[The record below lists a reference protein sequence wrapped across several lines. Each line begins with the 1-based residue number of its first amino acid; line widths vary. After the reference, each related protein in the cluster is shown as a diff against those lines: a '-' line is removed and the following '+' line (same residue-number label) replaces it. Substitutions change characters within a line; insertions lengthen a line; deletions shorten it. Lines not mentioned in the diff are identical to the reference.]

1 MLNSAMPS
9 RSARATPA
17 SSTRSLF
24 SAIRA
29 IFLLDKAYDVSL
41 DLQRKP
47 ILPQGRVKSMI
58 ATQTRPATLVR
69 QDTMQAAIRRLYGP
83 ADLVHLEDV
92 EKPTVKEGEVLVRV
106 RAAGV
111 DRGVWHLMTGKPYLM
126 RIAGFGLRAP
136 KNPVLGRELA
146 GVVEG
151 VGDGVTRFKPGD
163 EVFGIGEGSF
173 AEYVAAKEDRLAP
186 KPQNLSFEQA
196 APIGVSGLT
205 ALQAVRDHA
214 HVKAGQ
220 DVLVIG
226 ASGGVGTFAVQIAK
240 SYGATVTGASSSSK
254 VEMVRSIG
262 ADQVIDYTRDE
273 IAGRYDVII
282 DTGGNMPLARLRS
295 LLKPDGTLVIVGG
308 EGGGDWFGIGRQL
321 RAMMLSR
328 SKGQKLR
335 SFICKENH
343 EDLLV
348 LKELIEASKLTPFV
362 GKTFPLS
369 AVADAIRY
377 LEMGRA
383 QGKVVVKVA

>member
-1 MLNSAMPS
+1 
-9 RSARATPA
+9 
-17 SSTRSLF
+17 
-24 SAIRA
+24 
-29 IFLLDKAYDVSL
+29 
-41 DLQRKP
+41 
-47 ILPQGRVKSMI
+47 MI

-111 DRGVWHLMTGKPYLM
+111 DRGVWHLMAGKPYLM

-205 ALQAVRDHA
+205 ALQAVRDHGK
-214 HVKAGQ
+214 VRTGQ
-220 DVLVIG
+220 SVLIVG

-240 SYGATVTGASSSSK
+240 AYGATVTGVSSSSK

-295 LLKPDGTLVIVGG
+295 LLRPDGTLVIVGG
-308 EGGGDWFGIGRQL
+308 EGGGDWFGIARQL
-321 RAMMLSR
+321 GAVMLSR

-343 EDLLV
+343 EDMLV
-348 LKELIEASKLTPFV
+348 LKDLIESGKLAPVIERTY
-362 GKTFPLS
+362 PL
-369 AVADAIRY
+369 AGVPEAIRR
-377 LEMGRA
+377 LQEGRVR
-383 QGKVVVKVA
+383 GKLVITL